1 MANQHGYVVEPDR
14 EPRAVGIAN
23 ILSGLVRASRPS
35 SSVRTQPG
43 LLAYRLNTPLL
54 FVNARRLRDGI
65 RAWVRGARPTVRVVL
80 LNLSFTPELDI
91 ESVNVLASLRA
102 ELAGGEQPVA
112 LAVFVLIGS
121 IGVLDPLIVYL
132 VAGARAAEPLD
143 TWRTWAADHNAA
155 VMAVLFLV
163 FGFKLTGDGIA
174 VLF

>member
-80 LNLSFTPELDI
+80 LHLSFTPELDI

-102 ELAGGEQPVA
+102 ELAGQGRRPVA
-112 LAVFVLIGS
+112 GRAPR
-121 IGVLDPLIVYL
+121 DRPRH
-132 VAGARAAEPLD
+132 AGPQRPGRPDRPGPPDRDVQEAITDASA
-143 TWRTWAADHNAA
+143 
-155 VMAVLFLV
+155 
-163 FGFKLTGDGIA
+163 
-174 VLF
+174 